1 MTRNQSRF
9 TLAAGLALSAGL
21 LAIAPRSGA
30 AGDPAKPDSLT
41 PPAIS
46 LASKQSLTLDGAL
59 LAIEAAKGEARRSN
73 AGGVIA
79 VVDDGGNLMALERID
94 NTFPAGANISI
105 GKARTAALFKKPTK
119 FFEDVIKNG
128 RTAMTALPDFT
139 PLQGGI
145 PIVIDGAVV
154 GAVGV
159 SGASSAQQDEE
170 FATAAANAVM
180 HGSMTASAMPSPGML
195 SSDEQVKYIQSTD
208 VATAFQKGMPLIENS
223 EFKVHASRRDKP
235 GQAEV
240 HVHET
245 DVIHVLE
252 GSALFVTG
260 GRVIDG
266 QMTSPGEIRGAS
278 IEGGEART
286 IVKGDVI
293 VVPAGVPH
301 WFKELKGGS
310 PLLYFVVKPIR
321 QN

>member
-1 MTRNQSRF
+1 MTRTQSRII
-9 TLAAGLALSAGL
+9 LVAGLSLSAAL

-30 AGDPAKPDSLT
+30 AGDPVKPDSPSS
-41 PPAIS
+41 PPAALTS
-46 LASKQSLTLDGAL
+46 RQSLTLEGAL
-59 LAIEAAKGEARRSN
+59 LAIDAARGEARRNN

-94 NTFPAGANISI
+94 DTFPAGANISI

-170 FATAAANAVM
+170 FAIAAANAVM
-180 HGSMTASAMPSPGML
+180 HGSMSASAVPSPGLM
-195 SSDEQVKYIQSTD
+195 SSDEKVTFIGSAD
-208 VATAFQKGMPLIENS
+208 VASAFEKGMPLIENG

-245 DVIHVLE
+245 DVIHVLD

-266 QMTSPGEIRGAS
+266 QMTAPGEIRGAS

-301 WFKELKGGS
+301 WFKELKGSG

-321 QN
+321 QS

>member
-1 MTRNQSRF
+1 MTVV
-9 TLAAGLALSAGL
+9 AGLVLSFAL
-21 LAIAPRSGA
+21 LALAPRGGA
-30 AGDPAKPDSLT
+30 AGDPANPDS
-41 PPAIS
+41 PASSSAS
-46 LASKQSLTLDGAL
+46 LASKQSLTLEGAL
-59 LAIEAAKGEARRSN
+59 LAIEAAKGEARRNN

-79 VVDDGGNLMALERID
+79 VVDDGGNLIALERID

-170 FATAAANAVM
+170 FAIAAANAVM
-180 HGSMTASAMPSPGML
+180 RGSMTTAAMPSPGMM
-195 SSDEQVKYIQSTD
+195 SSDEVVTFIQSVD
-208 VATAFQKGMPLIENS
+208 VASAFAKGMPLIENS

-240 HVHET
+240 HAHET

-266 QMTSPGEIRGAS
+266 QTTASGEIRGSS
-278 IEGGEART
+278 IEGGDART

-301 WFKELKGGS
+301 WFKELKGSG

-321 QN
+321 QM